1 MIETRLKLVGLE
13 PMEKVWNGPGATYFR
28 FSNFLI
34 ILLCRD
40 AVDFSRKNLQ
50 QIDYKQ
56 TKLWLKNVL
65 RQYFSF
71 VP

>member
-1 MIETRLKLVGLE
+1 MMIESRLKLVGLE

-40 AVDFSRKNLQ
+40 AVDFSRKKFTT
-50 QIDYKQ
+50 D
-56 TKLWLKNVL
+56 
-65 RQYFSF
+65 
-71 VP
+71 